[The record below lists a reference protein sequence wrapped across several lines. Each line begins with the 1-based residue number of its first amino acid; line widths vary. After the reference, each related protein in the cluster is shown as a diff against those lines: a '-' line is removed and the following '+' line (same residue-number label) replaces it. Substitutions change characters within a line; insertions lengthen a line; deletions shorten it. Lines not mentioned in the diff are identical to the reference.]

1 MKALSIRQPWA
12 WLIANGY
19 KDIEN
24 RTWDTKFRGRIYVHT
39 GQRIDPNDFQR
50 QREHVRTSGI
60 MIPELVTGAVIGEV
74 DIVDCVTQSDSPW
87 FDGPCGLV
95 LANPVAYVKPIPC
108 KGQLG
113 FFNPILL
120 HDSSIM
126 IDECKNEYRREIL

>member
-24 RTWDTKFRGRIYVHT
+24 RTWNTKFRGRIYVHT

-50 QREHVRTSGI
+50 QREHVRKSGI

-74 DIVDCVTQSDSPW
+74 AIVDCVPQSDSPW
-87 FDGPCGLV
+87 VDGPYGLV
-95 LANPVAYVKPIPC
+95 LANPVAYDKPIPC
-108 KGQLG
+108 KGQRG
-113 FFNPILL
+113 FFNPVQSRL
-120 HDSSIM
+120 HGISVDQFLWIQ
-126 IDECKNEYRREIL
+126 DFAV

>member
-24 RTWDTKFRGRIYVHT
+24 RTWNTKFRGRLYIHT

-50 QREHVRTSGI
+50 QREYVKQSGI
-60 MIPELVTGAVIGEV
+60 VIPELVTGAVIGEV
-74 DIVDCVTQSDSPW
+74 DIVDCVAQSGSPW
-87 FDGPCGLV
+87 FDGPYGLV
-95 LANPVAYVKPIPC
+95 LANPVAYDKPIPC

-113 FFNPILL
+113 FFNPVL
-120 HDSSIM
+120 SIGG
-126 IDECKNEYRREIL
+126 NG